1 MMWITALLV
10 LVATA
15 STDLFWTLYITNA
28 AEGNKWKASI
38 FSSMII
44 LVGSLAV
51 VEYVNNRW
59 MIIPATIGAFLG
71 TLAPLHFKGKKNESN
86 HH

>member
-1 MMWITALLV
+1 MLWIKALLV
-10 LVATA
+10 LFATA

-28 AEGNKWKASI
+28 AEGNKWKASV

-44 LVGSLAV
+44 LVGSFAV
-51 VEYVNNRW
+51 VEYVNNVV
-59 MIIPATIGAFLG
+59 MIIPATIGAFIG
-71 TLAPLHFKGKKNESN
+71 TFIPLHLKGKKNESN

>member
-1 MMWITALLV
+1 MLWIKALLV
-10 LVATA
+10 LLATA

-28 AEGNKWKASI
+28 AEGHKWRAAL
-38 FSSMII
+38 SSAMII

-59 MIIPATIGAFLG
+59 MIVPAAIGAFLG
-71 TLAPLHFKGKKNESN
+71 TLLPLHLKRKKQE
-86 HH
+86 